1 VEHLWGYISFFRF
14 HVTHPDIRLRTN
26 AIIER
31 MLTTKRILACGRILK
46 KVRFELEKAEEY
58 DRDLFKKVGLEYD
71 RSNG

>member
-1 VEHLWGYISFFRF
+1 
-14 HVTHPDIRLRTN
+14 
-26 AIIER
+26 

-58 DRDLFKKVGLEYD
+58 DRHLFKKVGLEYD